1 MQYKVFGC
9 KVNKYYTDRWLN
21 SEYLADKTGTFVAS
35 CVVTDSAKRKWV
47 RFVKKEVENISEN
60 GKIYISGCGAFKDG
74 KAQDDFFEIYPDLEI
89 FQEKIEILDEAP
101 SNISTQ
107 HLSQFSPTRRDE
119 AVSWKTKSV
128 PSPSRRGL
136 GRGVMWK
143 KPKIDLSK
151 LNKLKTAQQTQIY
164 TRKYLL
170 IQGWCDS
177 FCTFCLTVQKRGRHY
192 YRAAEDIIEEILD
205 FEQQGWKEVVLTGVN
220 LSAWGLDN
228 THSIENFSKD
238 LVKDGV
244 SWGGSK
250 FALLLR
256 EILDNTS
263 IPRVRIS
270 SLWPEFID
278 DEVLEIL
285 AEERIYPH
293 FHFSIQSGSSNVLKS
308 MARHYDGEYMRNLLE
323 KTRNIKRADGVE
335 ISIWADLIVGFPGET
350 EQDFMDTYN
359 LVKDYRITK
368 VHAFPFSAHT
378 MWESVP
384 AGKFKQQLSDQ
395 IKKERMNTL
404 MDLWDCVRES
414 FKNAQKW
421 KVLKVLVEK
430 VSWDT
435 WSWWSENYIECDE
448 SHFEIIAGKI
458 ERNSILVWKY
468 KCDV

>member
-89 FQEKIEILDEAP
+89 FQDKIEVLDEAP
-101 SNISTQ
+101 SEDSKKVSLRNTEKTEKKETQ
-107 HLSQFSPTRRDE
+107 
-119 AVSWKTKSV
+119 
-128 PSPSRRGL
+128 
-136 GRGVMWK
+136 
-143 KPKIDLSK
+143 KIDLSK
-151 LNKLKTAQQTQIY
+151 LNKLKAAQQTQIY

-228 THSIENFSKD
+228 THSIQNFSKD

-278 DEVLEIL
+278 DDVLEIL

-350 EQDFMDTYN
+350 QQDFMDTYN

-404 MDLWDCVRES
+404 MDLWDYVREA
-414 FKNAQKW
+414 FKNTQKW

-435 WSWWSENYIECDE
+435 WSGWSENYIECDE

-458 ERNSILVWKY
+458 ERNSILVWTY
-468 KCDV
+468 K

>member
-21 SEYLADKTGTFVAS
+21 SDYLSDKTGTFVAS

-47 RFVKKEVENISEN
+47 RFVKKEVENISEK

-74 KAQDDFFEIYPDLEI
+74 KAQDDFFNIYPDLAPFKDKVEV
-89 FQEKIEILDEAP
+89 LDEAP
-101 SNISTQ
+101 AEDAEKQS
-107 HLSQFSPTRRDE
+107 LREDE
-119 AVSWKTKSV
+119 KKEMHQDFVKSENKT
-128 PSPSRRGL
+128 
-136 GRGVMWK
+136 

-151 LNKLKTAQQTQIY
+151 LRAAQQTQIY

-192 YRAAEDIIEEILD
+192 YRAADDIIEEILD
-205 FEQQGWKEVVLTGVN
+205 FEAQWGKEVVLTGVN

-228 THSIENFSKD
+228 THDIQNFSKD
-238 LVKDGV
+238 LVKNGV

-263 IPRVRIS
+263 IPRLRIS

-278 DEVLEIL
+278 DDVIQIL
-285 AEERIYPH
+285 WEERIYPH
-293 FHFSIQSGSSNVLKS
+293 FHFSIQSGSNNTLKS
-308 MARHYDGEYMRNLLE
+308 MARHYDGDYMRKLLE
-323 KTRNIKRADGVE
+323 KTRNIKREDGVE
-335 ISIWADLIVGFPGET
+335 VSIWADLIVGFPGESK
-350 EQDFMDTYN
+350 QDFMDTYN

-368 VHAFPFSAHT
+368 VHAFPFSPHT

-384 AGKFKQQLSDQ
+384 AGKFKEQLPDQ
-395 IKKERMNTL
+395 IKKERMNKL
-404 MDLWDCVRES
+404 MELWDSVREE
-414 FKNAQKW
+414 FKNTQKW
-421 KVLKVLVEK
+421 QVLKVLAEK

-435 WSWWSENYIECDE
+435 WSGWSENYIECDQ
-448 SHFEIIAGKI
+448 SNFEIIAGKI

-468 KCDV
+468 K